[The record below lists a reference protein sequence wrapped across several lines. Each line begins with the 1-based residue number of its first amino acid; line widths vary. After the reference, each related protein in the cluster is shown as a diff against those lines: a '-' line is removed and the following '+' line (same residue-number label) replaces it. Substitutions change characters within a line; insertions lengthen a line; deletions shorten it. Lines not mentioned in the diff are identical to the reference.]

1 MQVSAEPSYSR
12 KKGWKYMFKKVL
24 IANRGEI
31 AVRVMRTCQALGIT
45 TIGVYSEADADAPH
59 VKMADEAYLIGGS
72 RVAESYLN
80 INKILE
86 VAKLSEAEAI
96 HPGYGLL
103 SENADFARRCEE
115 AGLVFIGPSPEV
127 ISKMGSKIE
136 SRKAMEEASVPVVPG
151 ITYPLADAEEAV
163 EVADRIGYPVM
174 LKASAGGG
182 GIGMQVVHNG
192 DEIRKAFEG
201 NQKRATDFFGD
212 GAMYIEK
219 FVENPRHIEIQIL
232 ADGFGNT
239 VYLWERECSIQRRH
253 QKVVEEAPSSFISET
268 TRAKMGEAAVKAAK
282 SIGYKNAGT
291 IEFLVD
297 EEQNFYFL
305 EMNTRLQVEHPI
317 TEEITGLDLVEKQLQ
332 IAAGEALKF
341 SQDEV
346 KRDGHAI
353 EVRIYAEDPKTFFPS
368 PGKITKLELPN
379 GSGVR
384 HELAIHGQSVVTPF
398 YDPMIAK
405 LVVKGSNREEAIIR
419 LQAALADYHIEGIK
433 TNIPML
439 EEVIA
444 HPAFHSGDTTTDF
457 VNKYLKAKKAK
468 KVK

>member
-1 MQVSAEPSYSR
+1 
-12 KKGWKYMFKKVL
+12 MFKKVL
-24 IANRGEI
+24 VANRGEI
-31 AVRVMRTCQALGIT
+31 AVRVMRTCKALGIH
-45 TIGVYSEADADAPH
+45 TIGVYSEADGEAPH
-59 VKMADEAYLIGGS
+59 VKIADEAHLIGS
-72 RVAESYLN
+72 PRVAESYLN
-80 INKILE
+80 IDKILE
-86 VAKLSEAEAI
+86 VARVTKADAI

-103 SENADFARRCEE
+103 SENAEFAKRCEE
-115 AGLVFIGPSPEV
+115 AGVTFIGPTPAV

-136 SRKAMEEASVPVVPG
+136 SRKAMEEAGVPVVPG

-182 GIGMQVVHNG
+182 GIGMQVVRNG
-192 DEIRKAFEG
+192 DEIRKAFAG

-212 GAMYIEK
+212 GAMYVEK
-219 FVENPRHIEIQIL
+219 YVESPRHIEIQIL

-253 QKVVEEAPSSFISET
+253 QKVVEEAPSSFITEV
-268 TRAKMGEAAVKAAK
+268 TRKKMGEAAVKAAK

-297 EEQNFYFL
+297 EKQNFYFL
-305 EMNTRLQVEHPI
+305 EMNTRLQVEHPV
-317 TEEITGLDLVEKQLQ
+317 TEEITGLDLVEQQLQ
-332 IAAGEALKF
+332 IAAGEALTF
-341 SQDEV
+341 TQEEV

-353 EVRIYAEDPKTFFPS
+353 EVRVYAEDPKTFFPS
-368 PGKITKLELPN
+368 PGKITKLELPD
-379 GSGVR
+379 GIGVR

-405 LVVKGSNREEAIIR
+405 LVVKGSNRGEAIQR
-419 LQAALADYHIEGIK
+419 LQAALENYQIVGIK

-439 EEVIA
+439 KEVIS
-444 HPAFHSGDTTTDF
+444 HPAFHSGDTTTNF
-457 VNKYLKAKKAK
+457 VEKYLKPLKK
-468 KVK
+468 

>member
-1 MQVSAEPSYSR
+1 MSVEPSYSK

-31 AVRVMRTCQALGIT
+31 AVRVMRTCKALGIT

-59 VKMADEAYLIGGS
+59 VKMADEAYLIGGP

-86 VAKLSEAEAI
+86 VAKLSKAEAI

-115 AGLVFIGPSPEV
+115 AGLTFIGPSPEV

-136 SRKAMEEASVPVVPG
+136 SRKAMEEAGVPVVPG

-163 EVADRIGYPVM
+163 EVADRIGYPAM

-253 QKVVEEAPSSFISET
+253 QKVVEEAPSSFITET
-268 TRAKMGEAAVKAAK
+268 TRSKMGKV
-282 SIGYKNAGT
+282 
-291 IEFLVD
+291 
-297 EEQNFYFL
+297 
-305 EMNTRLQVEHPI
+305 
-317 TEEITGLDLVEKQLQ
+317 
-332 IAAGEALKF
+332 
-341 SQDEV
+341 
-346 KRDGHAI
+346 
-353 EVRIYAEDPKTFFPS
+353 
-368 PGKITKLELPN
+368 
-379 GSGVR
+379 GS
-384 HELAIHGQSVVTPF
+384 
-398 YDPMIAK
+398 
-405 LVVKGSNREEAIIR
+405 
-419 LQAALADYHIEGIK
+419 
-433 TNIPML
+433 
-439 EEVIA
+439 
-444 HPAFHSGDTTTDF
+444 
-457 VNKYLKAKKAK
+457 
-468 KVK
+468 